1 MVLRKEIS
9 PYLRLA
15 LRSGRGKLTCPPLVF
30 QEAGAAE
37 QRRCA
42 RRGAAA
48 VPPTHC
54 PADHEGECAGTLCRP
69 WTRALAQGPV
79 LGAEAGEER
88 RCQRS
93 GCGLF
98 LAAAVGGFWSS
109 ARGALRARPALPL
122 LPRDAVR
129 VRSPSAAL
137 PLMNPRAPRRAAAGQ
152 HGADSVSPRAGAAG
166 GV

>member
-1 MVLRKEIS
+1 MRKEIS
-9 PYLRLA
+9 PYLLLA
-15 LRSGRGKLTCPPLVF
+15 LCSGRGKLTCPPLVF

-37 QRRCA
+37 QRGCA

-48 VPPTHC
+48 VPPAHR
-54 PADHEGECAGTLCRP
+54 PADHEGECTGTLRRP
-69 WTRALAQGPV
+69 WARAPAQGLV

-109 ARGALRARPALPL
+109 ACGALRARPAPPL
-122 LPRDAVR
+122 LPRDAIR

-152 HGADSVSPRAGAAG
+152 HRADSVSPRAGAAG